1 MNICLHVCEPCQHAS
16 KSAPKRV
23 WFSAQCVQQEKLV
36 NECNKQPQKIKSVK
50 TCSVRILG
58 AASSTEKF
66 TTTRITAQRESMC
79 LSKWRVVGNI
89 FCARLLDAP
98 APTSS
103 EENVDTTTFT
113 NACALLPKHAFD
125 DRGTKIVEISARTS
139 AEQLTPPR

>member
-1 MNICLHVCEPCQHAS
+1 MLTCVRACQHAS
-16 KSAPKRV
+16 KSAPQRV
-23 WFSAQCVQQEKLV
+23 WFSAQCVQREKLV

-50 TCSVRILG
+50 TCSVRG
-58 AASSTEKF
+58 VHTHTRASSTEKF
-66 TTTRITAQRESMC
+66 TTTRRTAQREIMSV
-79 LSKWRVVGNI
+79 SKWRVVGNI

-103 EENVDTTTFT
+103 EENVDTAKFT

-125 DRGTKIVEISARTS
+125 DRGTKIVEISTRTS